1 MEWVEFLRSIA
12 IKQELSDDLIETLVI
27 RFNARSSD
35 KSDANLAQELNIS
48 EVAFKKRMA
57 EIYEAF
63 KPICP
68 ELADFIARGKREKL
82 RACLWKQF
90 EAQDSLKGAAPP
102 SNLQRR
108 GIQNPQNFVGREQEL
123 EQIHSQLKQ
132 GNQLAIS
139 AIAGMGGIGKTELAI
154 QYARKYEQH
163 YSGGICWLYARKDDY
178 VKTQADIRTQIVLYA
193 VVQLGLKIPDEL
205 ELPEQVAFCW
215 RHWPTGDVLVV
226 LDDVTNYGD
235 VRPYLP
241 PASQRFKVIMT
252 TRLKFDSSVQTI
264 SLSVLQPH
272 QSLKLLG
279 LILEEQKRLE
289 DELSIASSLCEWLGN
304 LPLGLELVGHYL
316 ALERDFSLAEILF
329 RLQQKA
335 KQRQV
340 LKDRALT
347 RTAEDEG
354 TWVMTAERGVEAAFE
369 LSWEVLDYNSQHLAK
384 LLSLF
389 ALAPIPWELVEQVK
403 QQHYEMY
410 PENGVFNSEELR
422 EAKRKLLRLH
432 LVQQESRTTY
442 LLHSLIREFFRSKLE
457 GTEYDGA
464 G

>member
-1 MEWVEFLRSIA
+1 
-12 IKQELSDDLIETLVI
+12 
-27 RFNARSSD
+27 
-35 KSDANLAQELNIS
+35 
-48 EVAFKKRMA
+48 
-57 EIYEAF
+57 
-63 KPICP
+63 
-68 ELADFIARGKREKL
+68 
-82 RACLWKQF
+82 
-90 EAQDSLKGAAPP
+90 
-102 SNLQRR
+102 
-108 GIQNPQNFVGREQEL
+108 
-123 EQIHSQLKQ
+123 
-132 GNQLAIS
+132 
-139 AIAGMGGIGKTELAI
+139 
-154 QYARKYEQH
+154 
-163 YSGGICWLYARKDDY
+163 
-178 VKTQADIRTQIVLYA
+178 
-193 VVQLGLKIPDEL
+193 LGLKIPDEL

-215 RHWPTGDVLVV
+215 RHWPAGDVLVV

-264 SLSVLQPH
+264 SLGVLQPH

-279 LILEEQKRLE
+279 LILEEQRRLE
-289 DELSIASSLCEWLGN
+289 DEPSIALSLCEWLGH
-304 LPLGLELVGHYL
+304 LPLGLELVGRYL

-369 LSWEVLDYNSQHLAK
+369 LSWEVLDYKSQHLGK

-457 GTEYDGA
+457 GEEYVA
-464 G
+464 VC